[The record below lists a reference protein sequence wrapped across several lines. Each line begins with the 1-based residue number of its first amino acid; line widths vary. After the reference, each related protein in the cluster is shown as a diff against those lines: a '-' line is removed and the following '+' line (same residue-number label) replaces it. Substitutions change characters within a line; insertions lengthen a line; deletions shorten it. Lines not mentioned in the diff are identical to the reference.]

1 MSGKLSSFLETTLAL
16 SEQFQAALSPPDN
29 NGSNTT
35 SANSDP
41 NALSLLSA
49 SSKALKSQV
58 TKLSL
63 FAINSPF
70 TPPVIC
76 AVLSAV
82 NESVLPSLVTAA
94 LLITADKYTKGFHT
108 EAQVLTKTTLRD
120 LSSLVES
127 VKAIAAKKSGSS
139 HILTEHDLS
148 ATEKDA
154 VTTAAGRV
162 WDSCDVLTDLAGNGV
177 VGFLMRRVEEW
188 RDLVKDAI
196 CELEEWDPDEEDESF
211 DDLLGDD
218 DGDESNASKNR
229 NHTSG
234 TEGTLYSGRG
244 DDDSAA
250 LLAFK
255 KSTLRVFKPIV
266 QIFPAILSNR
276 LKKNG
281 PTPSSSS
288 SHLLPPS
295 HIEKLESLTRYL
307 QDIPSLVDE
316 AAGSL
321 YEANIASAV
330 IYTKNAKECA
340 AQAVQLTTFPWSV
353 MKDDAAQTPTED
365 KFTTWSRTWLKVMD
379 EVMKPEEA

>member
-1 MSGKLSSFLETTLAL
+1 MSGKLSSSLETTLAL
-16 SEQFQAALSPPDN
+16 SEQFQAALISPAKTSSN
-29 NGSNTT
+29 NGS
-35 SANSDP
+35 DP
-41 NALSLLSA
+41 DVLSLLSN

-70 TPPVIC
+70 TPSVLCTVI
-76 AVLSAV
+76 SAV

-108 EAQVLTKTTLRD
+108 ETQILTKTTLRD
-120 LSSLVES
+120 LSALVEN
-127 VKAIAAKKSGSS
+127 VKNIAAKEASNSQAQK
-139 HILTEHDLS
+139 THDLS

-162 WDSCDVLTDLAGNGV
+162 WDSCDVLTELADNGV
-177 VGFLMRRVEEW
+177 IGFLMRQVAQW

-218 DGDESNASKNR
+218 DGDDSDGDKSNANKNKD
-229 NHTSG
+229 H
-234 TEGTLYSGRG
+234 TEGTLNGRR
-244 DDDSAA
+244 DDDSAV
-250 LLAFK
+250 LLAHK
-255 KSTLRVFKPIV
+255 KSTLRIFKPIV

-281 PTPSSSS
+281 PTSSPS
-288 SHLLPPS
+288 LLPPS
-295 HIEKLESLTRYL
+295 HIEKLESLARHL
-307 QDIPSLVDE
+307 RDIPNLLDE
-316 AAGSL
+316 IAGSL

-330 IYTKNAKECA
+330 IYTKKAKECA
-340 AQAVQLTTFPWSV
+340 AQAVQLTMFPWSV
-353 MKDDAAQTPTED
+353 MKDGAAQMFTED

-379 EVMKPEEA
+379 EVMKSEV